1 MLLPRYS
8 LANNSKKY
16 EEHDYQ
22 YSNGE
27 PIVIETNMS
36 RDDPM
41 LSDNDDPRS
50 QSNFS
55 KNYPILT
62 LSTGP
67 CFDREDNN
75 NNNNS

>member
-55 KNYPILT
+55 KNNSTIT
-62 LSTGP
+62 LFTGP

-75 NNNNS
+75 NNNS

>member
-1 MLLPRYS
+1 VLLPRYS

-55 KNYPILT
+55 KNNTTLT
-62 LSTGP
+62 LFTGP